1 MTGDHSTYCFLAQA
15 MSSLA
20 SNSRHR
26 LLTAGTTECSGLHV
40 SRSAMEPWGVDHL
53 VEYIWSGELGP
64 IPNATIQPLCKPFSK
79 LGARLNVLGAVDPDH
94 RRAETRLVP
103 KRNIPASANT
113 RVFPSLTEAG
123 AALQAATHLSKYR
136 SLLRCVLVIPAI
148 AEKLSL
154 VVCGIQPRRR
164 GSTTSGHRALPG
176 SSICKERVLGECR
189 TT

>member
-1 MTGDHSTYCFLAQA
+1 
-15 MSSLA
+15 
-20 SNSRHR
+20 
-26 LLTAGTTECSGLHV
+26 
-40 SRSAMEPWGVDHL
+40 MEPWGVDHL

-64 IPNATIQPLCKPFSK
+64 IPYVTIQPLCKPFSK
-79 LGARLNVLGAVDPDH
+79 LGARLNVLGAVDPDL

-103 KRNIPASANT
+103 KRNFPASANT